1 MICGLNWTA
10 EADAVLGSG
19 LCCDG
24 RGDGQMDGEET
35 LAKIA
40 EREVEYGVGR
50 RGECDV
56 SVRYLFN
63 FVMV

>member
-1 MICGLNWTA
+1 
-10 EADAVLGSG
+10 
-19 LCCDG
+19 
-24 RGDGQMDGEET
+24 MDGEET